1 MRPVKKAVITAA
13 GFGSRFLPVVK
24 STPKEMLPIVNKPI
38 LHYVVDEC
46 IDAGMEEII
55 IVVRSGNEVIR
66 NYFYEQVPHM
76 EKLLDMQGKSDRFA
90 AVQEILDMQGITIIE
105 QDPDL
110 PYGNGSPVISAQHL
124 LNEGEAFATL
134 FADDVVLT
142 KDRSA
147 LAQLKDYYE
156 ESGCDA
162 VMGVQYVPDSEL
174 DRYGIVDPV
183 EGSQDGSSGQI
194 KRIIEKPDP
203 KDAKT
208 NFAQYGRFILPY
220 EIFDH
225 LKADATGKDGEV
237 WLTDANDRLAE
248 HMNYRYKQIADGT
261 WYTTGDPA
269 RYFEAQVRYMLADE
283 EYGTKAQ
290 AVLDK
295 LSE

>member
-1 MRPVKKAVITAA
+1 MKSVTKAVITAA

-24 STPKEMLPIVNKPI
+24 STPKEMLPIVDKPI
-38 LHYVVDEC
+38 LQYVVEEC

-55 IVVRSGNEVIR
+55 IVVREGNEVIK

-76 EKLLDMQGKSDRFA
+76 EKLLDAQGKSDRFE
-90 AVQEILDMQGITIIE
+90 AVQHVLNMEGIKIIE
-105 QDPDL
+105 QDPEL
-110 PYGNGSPVISAQHL
+110 PYGNGSPVISAKHL
-124 LNEGEAFATL
+124 LSEGEAFAAL

-142 KDRSA
+142 EDRSA
-147 LAQLKDYYE
+147 LAQLKDYYL
-156 ESGCDA
+156 ESDADA
-162 VMGVQYVPDSEL
+162 VMGVQHVPDSEL

-183 EGSQDGSSGQI
+183 EGSQDETSGQI
-194 KRIIEKPDP
+194 RRIIEKPDP

-225 LKADATGKDGEV
+225 LKADATGKDDEV
-237 WLTDANDRLAE
+237 WLTDANDKLAE
-248 HMNYRYKQIADGT
+248 NRKYRYKQIKGT

-269 RYFEAQVRYMLADE
+269 RYFEAQLRFMLAHE
-283 EYGTKAQ
+283 EYGAKTEAIL
-290 AVLDK
+290 AK